1 MLKTTQFHIVYA
13 TGEEHEP
20 IEFFFDALMESKTFD
35 LGLGFFSSSA
45 ISALSAGFAY
55 FIHRGGKMRIIIN
68 DILPPKDKEAV
79 EQALNSEI
87 EFEEAILNDIKQL
100 FNTLSKQDAHFF
112 KCLSYLVSQDR
123 IEFLATKPLN
133 KKSGIAHNKYGIFK
147 DDNGDKVA
155 FNGSANFSKNALVNN
170 VESISCYKSWS
181 TSKEEKERLIYF
193 EKLFSKT
200 WNGKAKNIEIIPIN
214 KVKTY
219 IQTSFSAEDIEE
231 LLKEEVELT
240 TKDIKLPKRI
250 KEKVEKLLSKKNK
263 EPHFP
268 IFGGKQAEPRQY
280 QKDAYNSWVKNN
292 YQGIYAMATGTG
304 KTITS
309 LNCVLNEYK
318 KNSKYNVLILVP
330 TRALVSQ
337 WIEEAS
343 KFNFKNIYTTKDRN
357 WFNILSDHLFNI
369 ILNKNGGSNIIFIST
384 YASFNGDKFQ
394 RLINKKSWSEFILIA
409 DEAHNMGSSRTLNN
423 LPQIITKKIGL
434 SATPER
440 VYDEKGTNEIYS
452 YFNSKPPCYTYSYSM
467 YKAITQE
474 PTVLTKYFYYP
485 YFTHLNEE
493 ELIEYTEITQQL
505 FRNYDAKTGEFNEFG
520 KRLLIK
526 RKRIINKAE
535 NKLEVLKS
543 IFLEVKNKESNLKY
557 TFVYVPEG
565 KEPDIAI
572 EDLYNFDN
580 EDRRLIDKYAE
591 AIRSFGYSTH
601 KLLADTK
608 KRDSVLNQFEK
619 GLIDVLLAMKIL
631 DEGVD
636 IPITKNAIFCASTGN
651 PRQYIQRRG
660 RVLRKY
666 PSKEY
671 ANVYDIIVAPEQRY
685 IDTLNEQLKEMEIN
699 IFRNELRR
707 VANFLYTAENRHQV
721 LSGKLGE
728 LADIYGINIY
738 QLIEDN
744 LNLDNECK

>member
-1 MLKTTQFHIVYA
+1 MLKTTPFHIVYA

-20 IEFFFDALMESKTFD
+20 IEFFFDALMESKSFD

-68 DILPPKDKEAV
+68 DVLSQKDKDTI
-79 EQALNSEI
+79 EQALNTEI
-87 EFEEAILNDIKQL
+87 DFEDAILQDIKQL
-100 FNTLSKQDAHFF
+100 FKTLSKQDEHFF
-112 KCLSYLVSQDR
+112 KCLSYLISKDR
-123 IEFLATKPLN
+123 IEFLATKPKN
-133 KKSGIAHNKYGIFK
+133 GKSGIAHNKYGIFK
-147 DDNGDKVA
+147 DEDGNKVA
-155 FNGSANFSKNALVNN
+155 FNGSANFSKNALINN

-181 TSKEEKERLIYF
+181 TNEEKERLDYF
-193 EKLFSKT
+193 EKLFNKT
-200 WNGKAKNIEIIPIN
+200 WNRKAKNIEIIPIN

-219 IQTSFSAEDIEE
+219 IHTSYNVEDIEE

-250 KEKVEKLLSKKNK
+250 REKVEKILSTKKK
-263 EPHFP
+263 HPQFP
-268 IFGGKQAEPRQY
+268 FPTGPREY
-280 QKDAYNSWVKNN
+280 QKKAYENWIANN
-292 YQGIYAMATGTG
+292 YQGIFAMATGTG

-309 LNCVLNEYK
+309 LNCVLNEYR
-318 KNSKYNVLILVP
+318 KNNNYNVLILVP
-330 TRALVSQ
+330 TRALVTQ
-337 WIEEAS
+337 WIDEAK
-343 KFNFKNIYTTKDRN
+343 KFHFSNIYTTQDRK
-357 WFNILSDHLFNI
+357 WFDVLSNHLFNI
-369 ILNKNGGSNIIFIST
+369 QLNSESDNIIFIST
-384 YASFNGDKFQ
+384 YASFKGDKFQ
-394 RLINKKSWSEFILIA
+394 RLMRKKSCKEFILIA
-409 DEAHNMGSSRTLNN
+409 DEAHNMGASRTLSN
-423 LPQIITKKIGL
+423 LPHIITKRIGL

-440 VYDEKGTNEIYS
+440 VYDEKGSNEIYK

-467 YKAITQE
+467 YKAITKE

-493 ELIEYTEITQQL
+493 ELIEYTEITKQL
-505 FRNYDAKTGEFNEFG
+505 FKNYDPKTGEFNEFG

-526 RKRIINKAE
+526 RKRIVNKAE
-535 NKLEVLKS
+535 NKIEVLKN
-543 IFLEVKNKESNLKY
+543 IFLEVKNKESDLKY

-565 KEPDIAI
+565 KEPNSADT
-572 EDLYNFDN
+572 DLYQFDN

-608 KRDSVLNQFEK
+608 NRDKVLNQFGK

-660 RVLRKY
+660 RILRKY
-666 PSKEY
+666 PGKEY
-671 ANVYDIIVAPEQRY
+671 ANVYDIIVAPEQRF
-685 IDTLNEQLKEMEIN
+685 IDALDEQLKEMEIS

-707 VANFLYTAENRHQV
+707 VANFLYAAENRHQV

-728 LADIYGINIY
+728 LADYYGINIY
-738 QLIEDN
+738 QLIEDD